1 MTSPYLYLRRF
12 SFAGTLKAGVN
23 TWAAT
28 MPSVMPDHL
37 DTSPPGDDYRQLAR
51 RLRELA
57 RETHR
62 PYARQEL
69 VRLSAIYER
78 RAEHLE
84 NGAGKS
90 SRFSRLRTTA
100 PGNLTPS

>member
-1 MTSPYLYLRRF
+1 MPSSYLDLGHY
-12 SFAGTLKAGVN
+12 TLKPGVN
-23 TWAAT
+23 ALAVS
-28 MPSVMPDHL
+28 MPSVMPDHS
-37 DTSPPGDDYRQLAR
+37 DTSPCGDDYRQLAR

-84 NGAGKS
+84 SAAG
-90 SRFSRLRTTA
+90 
-100 PGNLTPS
+100 

>member
-1 MTSPYLYLRRF
+1 MSSSYLELRRY
-12 SFAGTLKAGVN
+12 TLKAGVN
-23 TWAAT
+23 GWAAT
-28 MPSVMPDHL
+28 MPSIMPDYP
-37 DTSPPGDDYRQLAR
+37 DTSLPGEDYRQLAR

-84 NGAGKS
+84 TAAG
-90 SRFSRLRTTA
+90 
-100 PGNLTPS
+100 

>member
-1 MTSPYLYLRRF
+1 MSSSYLELRRY
-12 SFAGTLKAGVN
+12 TLKAGVN
-23 TWAAT
+23 GWAAT
-28 MPSVMPDHL
+28 MPSMMPDY
-37 DTSPPGDDYRQLAR
+37 PPGEDYRQLAR

-84 NGAGKS
+84 
-90 SRFSRLRTTA
+90 TA
-100 PGNLTPS
+100 AS